1 MTRAYSVDA
10 ERSTGASKRILVAT
24 EAPAVMEEAKSA
36 PAVSTEKKR
45 CTNCGNELEDGQMFC
60 TVCGTKVELEKEQE
74 VVSEQPV
81 LEEAVTEQPVE
92 TDNAVA
98 EETKTEESSAEAVC
112 PYCGSALEPG
122 QIFCTN
128 CGQKLGE

>member
-1 MTRAYSVDA
+1 
-10 ERSTGASKRILVAT
+10 
-24 EAPAVMEEAKSA
+24 
-36 PAVSTEKKR
+36 
-45 CTNCGNELEDGQMFC
+45 MFC

-128 CGQKLGE
+128 WGQKLGE

>member
-1 MTRAYSVDA
+1 
-10 ERSTGASKRILVAT
+10 
-24 EAPAVMEEAKSA
+24 
-36 PAVSTEKKR
+36 
-45 CTNCGNELEDGQMFC
+45 MFC

-112 PYCGSALEPG
+112 PYCGSALEPC

>member
-1 MTRAYSVDA
+1 
-10 ERSTGASKRILVAT
+10 
-24 EAPAVMEEAKSA
+24 MEEAKSA

-81 LEEAVTEQPVE
+81 LEQKKVQRKRYAHTVEAH
-92 TDNAVA
+92 
-98 EETKTEESSAEAVC
+98 
-112 PYCGSALEPG
+112 
-122 QIFCTN
+122 
-128 CGQKLGE
+128 